1 MKGHDS
7 QSLPCQLSPLL
18 EAYNSSWLDI
28 QQWFTGYWVRNC
40 LFHRRDCMKNCCSA
54 SVKAKPEH
62 QLTDRNSLHWAK
74 HTSVKDTHARPF
86 HINLAK
92 YLNCSIFCISNG
104 RKQFTFA
111 RRLITLS
118 PSPDTHSINLLSKH
132 PRTEPRRVLFSTKTV
147 QESVPTLEQVL
158 WLQSQRTG
166 FQPGKLVSELHQHFS
181 SLEQRTVYI
190 SGWRQRYRYQGAT

>member
-118 PSPDTHSINLLSKH
+118 PSPDTHSINLLSKP
-132 PRTEPRRVLFSTKTV
+132 PRTEPRRVLFRPRQFRSQCLLWNRFFGYKAKGLA
-147 QESVPTLEQVL
+147 SNLEN
-158 WLQSQRTG
+158 WFQSCTNT
-166 FQPGKLVSELHQHFS
+166 FLV
-181 SLEQRTVYI
+181 
-190 SGWRQRYRYQGAT
+190 